1 MGRAGMG
8 RRGSI
13 DLGAVSAAARTAAE
27 EGLRKAAEHVLQES
41 RRLVP
46 LEEGALERSGK
57 VSVDGLKAAV
67 SYATKYAARQHEEL
81 TWRHANGRQAK
92 YLEQPLNTEA
102 ATCSAIIAAEIK
114 AVL

>member
-1 MGRAGMG
+1 MAG
-8 RRGSI
+8 RRGTI
-13 DLGAVSAAARTAAE
+13 DLGVVSALARAAAE

-46 LEEGALERSGK
+46 IEEHHLEVSGK

-67 SYATKYAARQHEEL
+67 SYNTKYAVRQHEEL
-81 TWRHANGRQAK
+81 TWRHARGQAK

-102 ATCSAIIAAEIK
+102 ATCSAIIAAEVK
-114 AVL
+114 AALT